1 MFCTN
6 CGHDLTGLDKAR
18 FCIACGNPSP
28 AATQDVQVVSKSR
41 KPLGTY
47 LYESS
52 KHVRN
57 FLFNLKKTLAQY
69 IPKLT
74 KKQVRAAIASAIAI
88 PVLLFGGFVAI
99 DAYRIDESDNN
110 VKLSELI
117 SSQQISGLKKV
128 ACPKL
133 ERAMFDSDE
142 QAIYSKRIKSFQKV
156 NSRSD
161 KRYPPIFARKN
172 SWTSEAIPDVAK
184 TVRDSAT
191 SQLKVLLSE
200 NARIDSNTVASLSFK
215 FSREFT
221 YNLVGECGLRYA
233 YSISSR
239 LASTYNSAQ
248 SRFQSAVDDAPWY
261 PAGYSEATW
270 ASGTDEIAFKWVDRR
285 NDCYDCYQWDI
296 NVISKEG
303 CSSSLYAKVNV
314 EKSGVAIGWTNDSLG
329 SLDAGQVGQ
338 MRFKYYGD
346 GYGTLTASIQE
357 FSCN

>member
-18 FCIACGNPSP
+18 FCNACGNPSP
-28 AATQDVQVVSKSR
+28 EAVLDEQVASKSR
-41 KPLGTY
+41 KPLGAY
-47 LYESS
+47 LPKPS
-52 KHVRN
+52 KHARG
-57 FLFNLKKTLAQY
+57 LLPILKKTLVQY

-74 KKQVRAAIASAIAI
+74 KKQLRAAIASAIAI
-88 PVLLFGGFVAI
+88 PALVVGGLIAI
-99 DAYRIDESDNN
+99 DTYRIDESDKN

-128 ACPKL
+128 VCPKL
-133 ERAMFDSDE
+133 ERAMFDSDD
-142 QAIYSKRIKSFQKV
+142 QAIYSKRIKSFQKAI
-156 NSRSD
+156 SRAD

-172 SWTSEAIPDVAK
+172 AWTSEAIPDVAK

-191 SQLKVLLSE
+191 SQLKALLSE
-200 NARIDSNTVASLSFK
+200 NPRIDSNTVAPLSFK

-270 ASGTDEIAFKWVDRR
+270 ASGTDIIAYKWVDRGY
-285 NDCYDCYQWDI
+285 DCNSCYQWDI
-296 NVISKEG
+296 NVISKQG

-314 EKSGVAIGWTNDSLG
+314 EKNGVAIGWTNDSLG
-329 SLDAGQVGQ
+329 SLYAGQVGQ

>member
-18 FCIACGNPSP
+18 FCNACGNPSP
-28 AATQDVQVVSKSR
+28 EAVLDEQVASKSR
-41 KPLGTY
+41 KPLGAY
-47 LYESS
+47 LPKPS
-52 KHVRN
+52 KHARG
-57 FLFNLKKTLAQY
+57 LLPILKKTLVQY

-74 KKQVRAAIASAIAI
+74 KKQLRAAIASAIAI
-88 PVLLFGGFVAI
+88 PALVVGGLIAI
-99 DAYRIDESDNN
+99 DTYRIDESDKN

-128 ACPKL
+128 VCPKL
-133 ERAMFDSDE
+133 ERAMFDSDD
-142 QAIYSKRIKSFQKV
+142 QAIYSKHIKSFQKAI
-156 NSRSD
+156 SRAD

-172 SWTSEAIPDVAK
+172 AWTSEAIPDVAK

-191 SQLKVLLSE
+191 SQLKALLSE
-200 NARIDSNTVASLSFK
+200 NPRIDSNTVAPLSFK

-270 ASGTDEIAFKWVDRR
+270 ASGTDKIAYKWVDRGY
-285 NDCYDCYQWDI
+285 DCNSCYQWDI
-296 NVISKEG
+296 NVISKQG

-314 EKSGVAIGWTNDSLG
+314 EKNGVAIGWTNDSLG
-329 SLDAGQVGQ
+329 SLYAGQVGQ

>member
-18 FCIACGNPSP
+18 FCNACGNPSP
-28 AATQDVQVVSKSR
+28 QAIQDEQVASKSR
-41 KPLGTY
+41 KPLGAY
-47 LYESS
+47 LPKPS
-52 KHVRN
+52 KHARG
-57 FLFNLKKTLAQY
+57 LLPILKKTLVQY

-74 KKQVRAAIASAIAI
+74 KKQLRAAIASAIAI
-88 PVLLFGGFVAI
+88 PALVVGGLIAI
-99 DAYRIDESDNN
+99 DTYRIDESDKN

-128 ACPKL
+128 VCPKL
-133 ERAMFDSDE
+133 ERAMFNSDE
-142 QAIYSKRIKSFQKV
+142 QAIYSKRIKSFQKAI
-156 NSRSD
+156 SRSD

-172 SWTSEAIPDVAK
+172 AWTSETIPDIAK
-184 TVRDSAT
+184 TVRDSAS
-191 SQLKVLLSE
+191 SQLRALLSK
-200 NARIDSNTVASLSFK
+200 NPRVDSKTVASLSFK
-215 FSREFT
+215 FSTAFT
-221 YNLVGECGLRYA
+221 NNLINECGLRYA
-233 YSISSR
+233 YRINSE
-239 LASTYNSAQ
+239 LVSTYNSTQ

-270 ASGTDEIAFKWVDRR
+270 ASGTDKIAYKWVDRGYGC
-285 NDCYDCYQWDI
+285 NSCYQWDI

-303 CSSSLYAKVNV
+303 CSSSLYAKVDI
-314 EKSGVAIGWTNDSLG
+314 EKNGVAIGWTNDSLG
-329 SLDAGQVGQ
+329 SLYAGQVGQ